1 MPKGARQLS
10 TLVWGHLTPSCEND
24 SSGDVSSV
32 KLAQANIIKAAVF
45 ARAITHSE
53 NKASATSFRR
63 TRWMQK
69 NQKKAV
75 KPRLPTLLLTSSHGL
90 QKPKH
95 RPGITPPPWMLIDC
109 YGGKKVSD
117 LKTSL
122 PPTQVYVR
130 LVEHVTVVALLPRP
144 SNERYLPGL
153 VDKTNDL
160 LKFYMS
166 CNGSDWDLFLPKGF
180 VKTDFHDGTHLSRR
194 TVCLVYL
201 GAAVTSRD
209 LFKSQQLFQRDNSSA
224 VASIK
229 SYTYIHT
236 HARISH
242 KHIQRLLFQ

>member
-53 NKASATSFRR
+53 NMASATSFRR

-109 YGGKKVSD
+109 YGGKKASD
-117 LKTSL
+117 LKTKLETKELPSACGMPSCWAAMTSVCRHGDGERRSPTKR
-122 PPTQVYVR
+122 PPTP
-130 LVEHVTVVALLPRP
+130 LH
-144 SNERYLPGL
+144 GIWC
-153 VDKTNDL
+153 
-160 LKFYMS
+160 KF
-166 CNGSDWDLFLPKGF
+166 
-180 VKTDFHDGTHLSRR
+180 TT
-194 TVCLVYL
+194 
-201 GAAVTSRD
+201 
-209 LFKSQQLFQRDNSSA
+209 NSSICEA
-224 VASIK
+224 GRTCHGGGPSSKTQQWEIP
-229 SYTYIHT
+229 
-236 HARISH
+236 ARSCGQDKRPTKVLH
-242 KHIQRLLFQ
+242 VV